1 MIWKSVL
8 NKCLL
13 GNRLQICGLLI
24 QKRKMLTPRAL
35 LIGAFAFAGAACAP
49 DEPIG
54 PSLEGT
60 SMHHSSTSLQREP
73 GLLQLEDGRDAVRL
87 PFKLTGAGI
96 GTGTEAQP
104 PCDDGFTPTG
114 NVAHGTG
121 THLGRFTSIHRQ
133 CVNFQTLEFK
143 DGTVTY
149 HAANGDQ
156 LHATFEGFLSPT
168 AEAGVLSFDNPA
180 HPAGGTGRFK
190 GATGLFRACGLVNL
204 NDNTFE
210 LSVEGYL
217 LLPR

>member
-1 MIWKSVL
+1 M
-8 NKCLL
+8 
-13 GNRLQICGLLI
+13 
-24 QKRKMLTPRAL
+24 L

-54 PSLEGT
+54 PSLERT
-60 SMHHSSTSLQREP
+60 SVRHPLTSLQPSTSLR
-73 GLLQLEDGRDAVRL
+73 LENGRDAVRV
-87 PFKLTGAGI
+87 PFKLTGEGI
-96 GTGTEAQP
+96 GTGAEAQP

-133 CVNFQTLEFK
+133 CVNFETLEFR

-168 AEAGVLSFDNPA
+168 GETGVLSFDNPA
-180 HPAGGTGRFK
+180 HAVGGTGRFK
-190 GATGLFRACGLVNL
+190 EAEGLFRAHGLVNL

-210 LSVEGYL
+210 LSAEGYL
-217 LLPR
+217 LLPK